1 MKATLSILGL
11 YNYDPAIFD
20 GLNLPDGVERE
31 TVVNNL
37 LCELAELEVI
47 YPSWITM
54 RRAVTDW
61 SNSRVASWSKM
72 LTALNAEYNPIENY
86 DRKEEWNDSANSKG
100 GYQNKVAGFNIAD
113 QTDSSS
119 SSQQTDNSSKH
130 VGRVHGNIGVTMA
143 QQMITA
149 EIDMR
154 AKFDITQ
161 IIVNEFKQR
170 FCIMVY

>member
-1 MKATLSILGL
+1 MKASLSILGL
-11 YNYDPAIFD
+11 YNYDPAVFD
-20 GLNLPDGVERE
+20 GLNLPDGIERE
-31 TVVNNL
+31 TVVNNI
-37 LCELAELEVI
+37 LCELAELELI

-61 SNSRVASWSKM
+61 SNSRVASWTRM
-72 LTALNAEYNPIENY
+72 LEALNAEYNPIENY
-86 DRKEEWNDSANSKG
+86 DRHEEWNDSAKSNG

-119 SSQQTDNSSKH
+119 SSQQTDSNSKH
-130 VGRVHGNIGVTMA
+130 TGRIHGNIGVTMA

-154 AKFDITQ
+154 VNFDISQ